1 MSGTKKRPGPARA
14 KLLAASDDVIGGPLT
29 GTRSLGGLVRAR
41 APIAPRRLSEARRL
55 PGARRT
61 NEWLVEASHAIY
73 DWNAVN
79 VGSSLANRDFTLCDE
94 TLRDGLQ
101 SPSVTDPS
109 IGDKIELLHLMGSL
123 GIGAITVGLP
133 GAGQRAYEDS
143 LALVRESVRTRMSAQ
158 INCSARTLVTD
169 LRPIVDIAQ
178 ATGAKL
184 TAYTFIGSS
193 PIRLFAEGWTLSTL
207 LRHVEIAVSFAVKEG
222 IDVCLVTEDTTRAR
236 PDVLDPLFRTAI
248 GLGASRLCLCDTV
261 GHATPEGVR
270 GLVSWTRSLIVG
282 CGAEVGLDW
291 HGHNDRGLAVVNSL
305 VALEAG
311 ADRAHGT
318 GLGLGE
324 RVGNAAMDQ
333 LLINL
338 KLAGVYN
345 HDISNLAR
353 YCEHVASSCQVE
365 IPPSYPVFGRDAF
378 RTATGV
384 HAAAIIKAQKK
395 GDVEYAD
402 RVYSGV
408 PASWVGRNQII
419 EISHM
424 SGASN
429 VVHWLSSLGLPTHEE
444 LIARIIERAKSTRR
458 VLSEDELHALVAAH
472 DRVTAAE
479 SNGEPADL
487 VGEMPMGRE
496 AEAAVN

>member
-1 MSGTKKRPGPARA
+1 MTGSKKRPGPARA
-14 KLLAASDDVIGGPLT
+14 KPLAASDDVIGGPLT
-29 GTRSLGGLVRAR
+29 GTRSLGGLARAR
-41 APIAPRRLSEARRL
+41 APSAPRRLSEARRL
-55 PGARRT
+55 PDSRRT
-61 NEWLVEASHAIY
+61 NEWLAEASHAIY
-73 DWNAVN
+73 DWNSVN
-79 VGSSLANRDFTLCDE
+79 VSSSLVGRSFTLCDE

-109 IGDKIELLHLMGSL
+109 VEEKVELLHLMSSL

-133 GAGQRAYEDS
+133 GAGERAYRDS
-143 LALVRESVRTRMSAQ
+143 LALVREAVRTRLPARL
-158 INCSARTLVTD
+158 NLSARTMEAD
-169 LRPIVDIAQ
+169 LRPIADIAQ
-178 ATGAKL
+178 ATGAAV

-207 LRHVEIAVSFAVKEG
+207 LRHVETAVSFAVREG
-222 IDVCLVTEDTTRAR
+222 IEVCLVTEDTTRAR

-248 GLGASRLCLCDTV
+248 SLGARRLCLCDTV
-261 GHATPEGVR
+261 GHATPDGVR
-270 GLVSWTRSLIVG
+270 GLVAWTRNLIVG

-291 HGHNDRGLAVVNSL
+291 HGHNDRGLAVINSL

-338 KLAGVYN
+338 KLGGAYE

-353 YCEHVASSCQVE
+353 YCELVASACQVE
-365 IPPSYPVFGRDAF
+365 IPASYPVFGRDAF

-384 HAAAIIKAQKK
+384 HAAAIIKAQRK
-395 GDVEYAD
+395 GDTDYAD

-408 PASWVGRNQII
+408 PASWVGRNQAI

-429 VVHWLSSLGLPTHEE
+429 VMYWLEAQGLPADQE
-444 LIARIIERAKSTRR
+444 LIATIMQRAKSMRR
-458 VLSEDELHALVAAH
+458 VLSDDELHALVASQ
-472 DRVTAAE
+472 T
-479 SNGEPADL
+479 SADSDSTDMAPEL
-487 VGEMPMGRE
+487 TMGRE
-496 AEAAVN
+496 READATVN

>member
-14 KLLAASDDVIGGPLT
+14 KPLAASDDLIGGSLT
-29 GTRSLGGLVRAR
+29 GTRSLGGLAR
-41 APIAPRRLSEARRL
+41 APVALRRISEARRF
-55 PGARRT
+55 PESRRT

-73 DWNAVN
+73 DWNTVN
-79 VGSSLANRDFTLCDE
+79 VSSSLASRDFTLCDE

-101 SPSVTDPS
+101 SPSITDPS
-109 IGDKIELLHLMGSL
+109 IDDKIELMHLMGSL

-133 GAGQRAYEDS
+133 GAGQRAYDDS
-143 LALVRESVRTRMSAQ
+143 LALVRESVRTRMTAQ

-169 LRPIVDIAQ
+169 LQPIVDIAQ

-207 LRHVEIAVSFAVKEG
+207 LRHVETAVSFAVKEG
-222 IDVCLVTEDTTRAR
+222 IEVCLVTEDTTRAR

-248 GLGASRLCLCDTV
+248 SLGASRLCLCDTV

-270 GLVSWTRSLIVG
+270 GLVAWARNLIVG
-282 CGAEVGLDW
+282 CGDGVGLDW

-338 KLAGVYN
+338 KLGGAYR

-353 YCEHVASSCQVE
+353 YCELVSRSCQVE
-365 IPPSYPVFGRDAF
+365 IPASYPVFGRDAF

-429 VVHWLSSLGLPTHEE
+429 VAHWLTMQDLPADES
-444 LIARIIERAKSTRR
+444 LIARIIERAKSARR
-458 VLSEDELHALVAAH
+458 VLGEDELHALVAAH
-472 DRVTAAE
+472 DRHIGPETNSE
-479 SNGEPADL
+479 SDGL
-487 VGEMPMGRE
+487 VANVPMGRE
-496 AEAAVN
+496 MEAEATVN

>member
-14 KLLAASDDVIGGPLT
+14 KPLAASDDLIGGPLT
-29 GTRSLGGLVRAR
+29 GTRSLGGLARAR
-41 APIAPRRLSEARRL
+41 VPRRLSETRRL
-55 PGARRT
+55 PDSRRT

-73 DWNAVN
+73 DWNTVN
-79 VGSSLANRDFTLCDE
+79 VSSSLVNRDFTLCDE

-101 SPSVTDPS
+101 SPSITDPS
-109 IGDKIELLHLMGSL
+109 IDDKIELMHLMGSL

-133 GAGQRAYEDS
+133 GAGQRAYDDS
-143 LALVRESVRTRMSAQ
+143 LALVRESVRTRMTAQ

-169 LRPIVDIAQ
+169 LQPIVDIAQ

-207 LRHVEIAVSFAVKEG
+207 LRHVETAVSFAVKEG
-222 IDVCLVTEDTTRAR
+222 IEVCLVTEDTTRAR

-248 GLGASRLCLCDTV
+248 SLGASRLCLCDTV

-270 GLVSWTRSLIVG
+270 GLVAWARNLIVG
-282 CGAEVGLDW
+282 CGDGVGLDW

-338 KLAGVYN
+338 KLGGAYR

-353 YCEHVASSCQVE
+353 YCELVSRSCQVD
-365 IPPSYPVFGRDAF
+365 IPASYPVFGRDAF

-429 VVHWLSSLGLPTHEE
+429 VAHWLTMQGLPADES

-458 VLSEDELHALVAAH
+458 ILSEDELHALVAAH
-472 DRVTAAE
+472 DLHIEPETDHESDALVT
-479 SNGEPADL
+479 N
-487 VGEMPMGRE
+487 VPMGRE
-496 AEAAVN
+496 METEATVN

>member
-1 MSGTKKRPGPARA
+1 MSGTKKRPGPART
-14 KLLAASDDVIGGPLT
+14 KPIAASDDVLGGPLT
-29 GTRSLGGLVRAR
+29 GARSLGGLARAR
-41 APIAPRRLSEARRL
+41 APLTARRSDARRY
-55 PGARRT
+55 PESRRT
-61 NEWLVEASHAIY
+61 NEWLPEAAHAIY
-73 DWNAVN
+73 DWNTAAV
-79 VGSSLANRDFTLCDE
+79 SSALANRDFTLCDE

-109 IGDKIELLHLMGSL
+109 IEDKIELMHLMNAL

-133 GAGQRAYEDS
+133 GAGERAYNDS
-143 LALVRESVRTRMSAQ
+143 LALVREAQRTKLAAN
-158 INCSARTLVTD
+158 INLSARTTLTD
-169 LRPIVDIAQ
+169 LEPIARIAQ
-178 ATGAKL
+178 ATGAHL

-193 PIRLFAEGWTLSTL
+193 PIRLFAEGWNLSTL
-207 LRHVEIAVSFAVKEG
+207 LRHVETAVDFAVREG

-248 GLGASRLCLCDTV
+248 ALGAKRLCLCDTV
-261 GHATPEGVR
+261 GHATPDGVR
-270 GLVSWTRSLIVG
+270 GLVAWTRNLIVG
-282 CGAEVGLDW
+282 CGAEVGIDW
-291 HGHNDRGLAVVNSL
+291 HGHNDRGLAVINSL

-338 KLAGVYN
+338 KLGGAYKK
-345 HDISNLAR
+345 DLSSLAR
-353 YCEHVASSCQVE
+353 YCELVARACQVE
-365 IPPSYPVFGRDAF
+365 IPANYPVFGRDAF

-408 PASWVGRNQII
+408 PASWVGRSQNI

-424 SGASN
+424 SGGSN
-429 VVHWLSSLGLPTHEE
+429 VAHWLSSRGLEVDDRVVATIVQHAKSQRRVLDDAEILE
-444 LIARIIERAKSTRR
+444 LLERSNVSTRR
-458 VLSEDELHALVAAH
+458 ES
-472 DRVTAAE
+472 VTMVDTI
-479 SNGEPADL
+479 S
-487 VGEMPMGRE
+487 MPHPIEIE
-496 AEAAVN
+496 ATVN